1 MTRPFDVA
9 VAQDGGGSFTI
20 TLGGELDLAT
30 VERAREALQSVP
42 VGSAIVLDLTGLTFI
57 DSTGL
62 GLIAEASTRTEGRLS
77 VIPNARTRRLL
88 DLTGM
93 TEQLNLVEPPG

>member
-1 MTRPFDVA
+1 MTRPFDA
-9 VAQDGGGSFTI
+9 TVAQDGDGSFTV

-30 VERAREALQSVP
+30 VERAREALESVP
-42 VGSAIVLDLTGLTFI
+42 AGSTVVLDLTGLTFI

-62 GLIAEASTRTEGRLS
+62 GLIAEAAMRSEGRLT
-77 VIPNARTRRLL
+77 VIPDVRTRRLL

-93 TEQLNLVEPPG
+93 TDQLNLIEPT

>member
-1 MTRPFDVA
+1 MTRPFDVT
-9 VAQDGGGSFTI
+9 VQDVGGLFTI

-30 VERAREALQSVP
+30 VEQARDALQSVP
-42 VGSAIVLDLTGLTFI
+42 EGTAIVLDLTGLTFI

-62 GLIAEASTRTEGRLS
+62 GLIADAANQAGGQLS
-77 VIPNARTRRLL
+77 VIPDVRTRRLL

-93 TEQLNLVEPPG
+93 TEQLNLVEPS